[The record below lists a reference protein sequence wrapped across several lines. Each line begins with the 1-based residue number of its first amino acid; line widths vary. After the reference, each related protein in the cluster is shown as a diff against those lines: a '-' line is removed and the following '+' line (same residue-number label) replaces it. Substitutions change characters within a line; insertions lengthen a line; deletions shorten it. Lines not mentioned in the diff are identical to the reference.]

1 MLIFFAGAISDPSNT
16 IKSDLYKFCENWE
29 ELEKEF
35 SNVLDKLR
43 RAKQNDVDAA
53 AKNVDVFVD
62 DVHVMEDQ
70 FLRMKKEPKIDENL
84 LAEFESLLSNV
95 KRFNEEVEG
104 LNVWYVSL
112 IRFLGWVVIGS

>member
-1 MLIFFAGAISDPSNT
+1 MVFFAGAISDPSNT
-16 IKSDLYKFCENWE
+16 IKSDLYKFCESWE

-35 SNVLDKLR
+35 STVLDKLR
-43 RAKQNDVDAA
+43 SAKQNSVDA
-53 AKNVDVFVD
+53 AKNVDVYVD

-70 FLRMKKEPKIDENL
+70 FFRMKNERKIDENL

-104 LNVWYVSL
+104 LNVW
-112 IRFLGWVVIGS
+112 